1 MILEVALLNIK
12 KDQSELFE
20 KAMKEAQPI
29 ITSQKGFIDFTL
41 QKCLEK
47 ENQYLLLIN
56 WETVEDHE
64 ISFRKSNDY
73 LKWKALLHHFYEPFP
88 VVEHYKNII

>member
-1 MILEVALLNIK
+1 MILEVALLHIK

-29 ITSQKGFIDFTL
+29 ITSQKGFIDFAL

-56 WETVEDHE
+56 WETAEDHE

>member
-20 KAMKEAQPI
+20 KAMKEAQSI
-29 ITSQKGFIDFTL
+29 ITSQKGFINFTL

>member
-1 MILEVALLNIK
+1 MILEVALLHIK

-29 ITSQKGFIDFTL
+29 ITSQKGFIDFAL